1 MSNRK
6 TTVQR
11 RTRETEIKLTLDLDG
26 TGQSAISTGV
36 GFLDHMLELFAKHGC
51 FDVTVDATGDVEV
64 DDHHTA
70 EDVGICLGQA
80 LSTALGNKAGIR
92 RFGFASLPMQDSLA
106 NVTIDLGGRY
116 FLAFNADFPS
126 PKIGTFDSELVQEFM
141 EAFAANAS
149 INLHINVQYGTNAH
163 HVAEAVFKGCAR
175 ALRCAVEQDP
185 KVTGLP
191 STKGTL

>member
-6 TTVQR
+6 ATVQR

-26 TGQSAISTGV
+26 AGESAISTAV

-51 FDVTVDATGDVEV
+51 FDVTVDATGDVQV

-80 LSTALGNKAGIR
+80 LSKALGNKAGIR
-92 RFGFASLPMQDSLA
+92 RFGSASVPMQDSLA
-106 NVTIDLGGRY
+106 NVAIDLGGRY
-116 FLAFNADFPS
+116 FLAFNATFPA
-126 PKIGTFDSELVQEFM
+126 PKIGTFDSELVQEFL
-141 EAFAANAS
+141 EGFATNAAV
-149 INLHINVQYGTNAH
+149 NLHVNVPYGTNAH
-163 HVAEAVFKGCAR
+163 HVAEAIFKGCAR

-185 KVTGLP
+185 RMSGLP
-191 STKGTL
+191 STKGAL